1 MKISIGVREIAYFL
15 YASGDLSQDF
25 FSNAS
30 ARDGIMAHQ
39 YLQHKYKAEDKKEY
53 FIKSDVKIN
62 DYELELSGRIDG
74 VLKEGVEIVLEE
86 IKSTRLKLEDI
97 DIDYHREHLAQL
109 KLYGYMYCDAED
121 LPSIK
126 LRLTYINTR
135 TYDTTYFDL
144 LITKDE
150 LKEFYYDSLE
160 KYIDWINVLEEKRKD
175 RIDTIKTIHFPYD
188 KIRDGQRD
196 MMKASYY
203 TLSHKNILYAIAPT
217 GIGKTMATIFSGL
230 KSMKHDR
237 EKLFYL
243 TGKSTGK
250 KVAEESLRLLIDKGL
265 KVKALSLTS
274 KAKSCLNDTPVCDP
288 AKCIYAKGYFDRLQ
302 QALVYAYNSY
312 NLFTP
317 DVIRELAKEYNI
329 CPFEFSLDLSELCD
343 VIICDYNYVFD
354 PKAHLIRYF
363 DDSLYKP
370 KLLIDEAHNL
380 VSRARDMYSAEI
392 RFNSIINLY
401 NLLKDKGHLIYED
414 ILRLED
420 MLRGYERL
428 MIDQNI
434 YYQPLFDN
442 NIYDIFRVIREKVE
456 LILQND
462 EHIDNRNEISLIYF
476 DIVGFLNIADI
487 YSEAHRFI
495 VEEDNS
501 DYNIKITCL
510 DAREY
515 TYNIIKNKVEG
526 CVLFSATLYPI
537 NYYME
542 LITKGDGK
550 YINLKSPFN
559 PSNLKIL
566 IDANVSTKYK
576 DREKTIDDII
586 DDSNVVLN
594 TNKGNYIIFFPS
606 YKYMELFLEKFKND
620 EYQIIA
626 QESDLSEEKRIQIF
640 EAFKDTK
647 TPHLGLFVLGG
658 SFSEGMNFI
667 GDLLKGVIIVGVGLP
682 QVNLINNLEKD
693 YFDNLFGQGFDYAYT
708 YPGFTKVI
716 QAAGRVIRSESDR
729 GIVILIDERYLYN
742 IYKILMPEHWQNKKY
757 IESPFDLKDDL
768 VSFFDGGDNN
778 G

>member
-1 MKISIGVREIAYFL
+1 MKRSIGVREIAYFL
-15 YASGDLSQDF
+15 YASGDLSSDF

-30 ARDGIMAHQ
+30 GRDGIMAHQ
-39 YLQHKYKAEDKKEY
+39 YLQHKYKAEDIKEY
-53 FIKSDVKIN
+53 FIKSNTVID
-62 DYELELSGRIDG
+62 DYEIELSGRIDG
-74 VLKEGVEIVLEE
+74 VLKDSGETILEE
-86 IKSTRLKLEDI
+86 IKSTRLNLTDI

-135 TYDTTYFDL
+135 SYETIYFDI
-144 LITKDE
+144 LISRDE
-150 LKEFYYDSLE
+150 LSEFYYDSLR
-160 KYIDWINVLEEKRKD
+160 KYIDWLNIIEEKRKD
-175 RIDTIKTIHFPYD
+175 RIDTIKSISFPYD

-230 KSMKHDR
+230 KSMKADR

-250 KVAEESLRLLIDKGL
+250 RVAEESLRLLIDKGL

-274 KAKSCLNDTPVCDP
+274 KAKSCLNDTTVCDP
-288 AKCIYAKGYFDRLQ
+288 LKCKYAKGYFDRLQ
-302 QALVYAYNSY
+302 EALVYAYNSY

-317 DVIRELAKEYNI
+317 DIIKELAKEYNI

-370 KLLIDEAHNL
+370 KILIDEAHNL
-380 VSRARDMYSAEI
+380 VSRARDMYSAELV
-392 RFNSIINLY
+392 FSNIINLY

-420 MLRGYERL
+420 MLKGYEKL

-434 YYQPLFDN
+434 YYSSLFDN
-442 NIYDIFRVIREKVE
+442 NLYDIFRSIRERVE

-495 VEEDNS
+495 VEENKG
-501 DYNIKITCL
+501 DYTIKISCL

-550 YINLKSPFN
+550 YMTLKSPFD
-559 PSNLKIL
+559 PANLNIL
-566 IDANVSTKYK
+566 IDPKVSTRYK

-586 DDSNVVLN
+586 ADANVVLN

-606 YKYMELFLEKFKND
+606 YKYMELFMEGFKND

-658 SFSEGMNFI
+658 SFSEGMDFI

-729 GIVILIDERYLYN
+729 GIVLLIDERYLYN
-742 IYKILMPEHWQNKKY
+742 IYKGLMPEHWKNKRY
-757 IESPFDLKDDL
+757 IESPFALKDDL
-768 VSFFDGGDNN
+768 VSFFNEEN
-778 G
+778 K